1 VSSRIHQRSDQL
13 VFEYTYT
20 HISASYTYIYIE
32 RERMKK
38 MEPSSWDVD
47 HVAEWIASIGLPNY
61 ITNFVHNDIDGDI
74 LVHLDMETM
83 KEIGVEKKEDREKI
97 AAEISEMIN
106 HHKIEIDES
115 PFESLESHI
124 SNKNEIA
131 QENAL
136 LRENIYINEE
146 EEVLE
151 AKREENVKVLR
162 HEENEYEAIL
172 IENTKKRLRET
183 ENKHESRLR
192 EHEQINH
199 VETREEYK
207 SLMRVEEMRHEK
219 HRNALLEETRREH
232 ENILREHENIL
243 QREIVQYDNVVLEI
257 EHRESRAMIAAA
269 GQHMKLMRKARIE
282 FENKIRHEIAR
293 VERDVETRWR
303 GEIKKTKRLAANEI
317 NLLSRKL
324 EEVREKNKKA
334 VVATSLPPPLPPPP
348 PPPPPPP
355 MPLLSKIDLTLKAF
369 ENQFYK

>member
-1 VSSRIHQRSDQL
+1 
-13 VFEYTYT
+13 
-20 HISASYTYIYIE
+20 
-32 RERMKK
+32 

-172 IENTKKRLRET
+172 
-183 ENKHESRLR
+183 
-192 EHEQINH
+192 
-199 VETREEYK
+199 
-207 SLMRVEEMRHEK
+207 
-219 HRNALLEETRREH
+219 
-232 ENILREHENIL
+232 
-243 QREIVQYDNVVLEI
+243 
-257 EHRESRAMIAAA
+257 
-269 GQHMKLMRKARIE
+269 
-282 FENKIRHEIAR
+282 
-293 VERDVETRWR
+293 
-303 GEIKKTKRLAANEI
+303 
-317 NLLSRKL
+317 
-324 EEVREKNKKA
+324 
-334 VVATSLPPPLPPPP
+334 
-348 PPPPPPP
+348 
-355 MPLLSKIDLTLKAF
+355 
-369 ENQFYK
+369 